1 MWTRVCGS
9 EAKEDDFVAWLS
21 RLLKENQPFMFL
33 DANQQEVAFVNQ
45 ASIKLIYE
53 VLHLRDTHNIEF
65 QDFLALMQQAGE
77 EMGLMSVQEEKQDNY
92 VVLAV
97 IQSFA
102 KNFIQG
108 FSRLMTEIG
117 FY

>member
-1 MWTRVCGS
+1 
-9 EAKEDDFVAWLS
+9 
-21 RLLKENQPFMFL
+21 
-33 DANQQEVAFVNQ
+33 
-45 ASIKLIYE
+45 

-102 KNFIQG
+102 KNFI
-108 FSRLMTEIG
+108 
-117 FY
+117 